1 MDLTVFGH
9 TGFVGSHF
17 VQRYCQTYDIYRPP
31 RYSRRPNPYKP
42 SEILYLIST
51 THNYHVFDDPTLDVK
66 TNLVVLTEALESWY
80 NNNPT
85 GTFNFVSS
93 WFVYGNGYTPD
104 CPAYE
109 GSECHPK
116 GFYSITKHCAEQL
129 VRSFADTFNLSYR
142 ILRLSNIIGPGDKGA
157 SKQKNALQYLIEEMK
172 AGRPVDIYEKGEFY
186 RNYMDVRDCVRA
198 LRLVMDEGVEN
209 TTYNI
214 GSPEPVKFIDLINYA
229 HILTGKKSEI
239 RFIEQKPFHKKVQA
253 KSFAMDTGKLHHDL
267 KFKPE
272 YAWFR
277 TLGELCN

>member
-1 MDLTVFGH
+1 MDITVFGH

-17 VQRYCQTYDIYRPP
+17 VQKYCQTDDLYRPP

-51 THNYHVFDDPTLDVK
+51 THNYNVFEDPTLDVK

-93 WFVYGNGYTPD
+93 WFVYGDGYTPSA
-104 CPAYE
+104 PAYE

-116 GFYSITKHCAEQL
+116 GFYSITKYCAEQL

-142 ILRLSNIIGPGDKGA
+142 ILRLGNIIGPGDKGA

-172 AGRPVDIYEKGEFY
+172 AGRPVDIYEKGDFY

-198 LRLVMDEGVEN
+198 IRLVMDEGVEN

-214 GSPEPVKFIDLINYA
+214 GAQASVKFIDLINYA
-229 HILTGKKSEI
+229 HLLTDKKSEI
-239 RFIEQKPFHKKVQA
+239 RFIEQKDFHKKVQA
-253 KSFAMDTGKLHHDL
+253 KSFAMDCQRLYDL

-272 YAWFR
+272 YPWYR
-277 TLGELCN
+277 TIGELCK